1 MILKFFKLFFFCLF
15 IIYNTCALSN
25 EQKIVYLNLDFIV
38 ENSIPGRQIL
48 QMLENK
54 KKQNIERFKITESE
68 LRSKEQDLLKK
79 KNILSKEEFDT
90 KVFALTQEMNIYN
103 QERKKTF
110 QEFEKNKK
118 KELNNFLGKIT
129 PLIENFVKE
138 NSINI
143 VLNEKNL
150 FIASKKF
157 DITDQIVQIVNQNIK

>member
-1 MILKFFKLFFFCLF
+1 M
-15 IIYNTCALSN
+15 
-25 EQKIVYLNLDFIV
+25 LDGGIKG
-38 ENSIPGRQIL
+38 PLLPQ
-48 QMLENK
+48 LEIKNK
-54 KKQNIERFKITESE
+54 SE
-68 LRSKEQDLLKK
+68 LRNKEQDLLKK

-90 KVFALTQEMNIYN
+90 KVFTLTQEMKTYN
-103 QERKKTF
+103 QERKKIF

-118 KELNNFLGKIT
+118 KELNNFLVKIT

-157 DITDQIVQIVNQNIK
+157 DITNQIVQIVNQNIK

>member
-15 IIYNTCALSN
+15 IIYNTYALSN

-103 QERKKTF
+103 QERKKIF